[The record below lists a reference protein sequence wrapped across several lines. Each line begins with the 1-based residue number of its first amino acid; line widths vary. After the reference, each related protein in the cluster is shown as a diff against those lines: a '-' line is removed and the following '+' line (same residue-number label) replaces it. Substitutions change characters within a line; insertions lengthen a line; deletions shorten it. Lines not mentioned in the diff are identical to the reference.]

1 MVDPRKWADSVEQER
16 EEVVNQKAQAEAAF
30 IARREIFNQ
39 GAPKLWPAVREAFNR
54 FCNAYNEKRD
64 VLYCA
69 DVGSRTFIVKRKDL
83 PNVVMTVEGI
93 AVHRLK
99 VNSKIYTP

>member
-1 MVDPRKWADSVEQER
+1 MCLWSIPGNGQIASSRNAKKLSIK
-16 EEVVNQKAQAEAAF
+16 KAQAEAAF

-69 DVGSRTFIVKRKDL
+69 DVGSRTFIVK
-83 PNVVMTVEGI
+83 NG
-93 AVHRLK
+93 
-99 VNSKIYTP
+99 KIFPMW